1 MASDNRR
8 KTPEPSPDEDG
19 PPVRLDKWLWV
30 ARFFKTRGLA
40 VEAIAKGRVQVNDAP
55 AKAGRDLRVGDRVR
69 ARIGPVDRTVE
80 VLGLS
85 LQRGSATVAQTLFR
99 ETPES
104 IVARERQQA
113 LRRMGTEP
121 ALTQAEGRPTKRD
134 RRQLADWN
142 RWSASVDD
150 PPGRTPRGD

>member
-1 MASDNRR
+1 MPSDKRRQASP
-8 KTPEPSPDEDG
+8 PEPADDIG
-19 PPVRLDKWLWV
+19 PVRLDKWLWV
-30 ARFFKTRGLA
+30 ARFFKTRSLA
-40 VEAIAKGRVQVNDAP
+40 VEAIAKGRVLVNEAP
-55 AKAGRDLRVGDRVR
+55 AKPGRDLRIGDRVR
-69 ARIGPVDRTVE
+69 ARIGPIERTVE

-85 LQRGSATVAQTLFR
+85 LQRGSATVAQGLFR

-104 IVARERQQA
+104 EAARERQQA

-142 RWSASVDD
+142 RWSASLDD
-150 PPGRTPRGD
+150 RTARGPDSD